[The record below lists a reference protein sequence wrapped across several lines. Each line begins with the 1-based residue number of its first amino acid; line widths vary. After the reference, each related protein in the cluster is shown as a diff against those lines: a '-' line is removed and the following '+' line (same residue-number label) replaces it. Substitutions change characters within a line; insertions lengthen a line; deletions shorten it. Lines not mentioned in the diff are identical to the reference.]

1 MAALPRYTAA
11 LQRSQH
17 SSYAGVADRTATQ
30 LLLANIRLFDW
41 CTPSKRRGLP
51 LFVGALL
58 LIFTAAWAFMAG
70 AYPVYIAGTQD
81 PNSPQS
87 PKSSSSSDF
96 VPASN
101 ALSHWF
107 YFSATGNW
115 DSLDDQYMLQW
126 GALSAATVL
135 AGQPYRW
142 FTSLLL
148 HKSFMQLLASVSVL
162 LLVSFS
168 LEYRYNTVNLAL
180 ISTVAGVCANFF
192 AAAVSSPSAIICGPV
207 AILSC
212 HLELLVLE
220 SILEW
225 KARAQRKLITLR
237 LVAAVLSG
245 AFCGVVAIL
254 QAFQIAVLASGYC
267 CCGALKNGVQ
277 WPLPAHHHISG
288 VAIAQ
293 RSTGGLK
300 ANLSPELLKIATELA
315 NDEIN
320 HVTDLRS
327 VLGSSA
333 VPCPKMDI
341 GGSFTSLGKAALNVD
356 GFFPYN
362 SDVNFLLGAF
372 LFEDVGVTAF
382 HGAIP
387 QIVNKSN
394 LETLAGISPVEAYH
408 AAILRTLLYQKG
420 SDMVTPYNVR
430 VFDFV
435 QGFSNLRGKA
445 GNGKDQGIVVPPADG
460 RSTAYPFANLVPQ
473 DGQGLAFSRTPYEV
487 LAIVYGGNAT
497 TPGTFYPQGM
507 NGYFK

>member
-1 MAALPRYTAA
+1 MFKLAIIFVASLAVFSLAPAVAQTDFDILNFALNLECLEAEY
-11 LQRSQH
+11 
-17 SSYAGVADRTATQ
+17 Y
-30 LLLANIRLFDW
+30 
-41 CTPSKRRGLP
+41 
-51 LFVGALL
+51 
-58 LIFTAAWAFMAG
+58 
-70 AYPVYIAGTQD
+70 
-81 PNSPQS
+81 
-87 PKSSSSSDF
+87 
-96 VPASN
+96 SN
-101 ALSHWF
+101 AVYGYGL
-107 YFSATGNW
+107 
-115 DSLDDQYMLQW
+115 
-126 GALSAATVL
+126 
-135 AGQPYRW
+135 
-142 FTSLLL
+142 
-148 HKSFMQLLASVSVL
+148 
-162 LLVSFS
+162 
-168 LEYRYNTVNLAL
+168 NTTTLG
-180 ISTVAGVCANFF
+180 S
-192 AAAVSSPSAIICGPV
+192 GP
-207 AILSC
+207 
-212 HLELLVLE
+212 
-220 SILEW
+220 
-225 KARAQRKLITLR
+225 
-237 LVAAVLSG
+237 G
-245 AFCGVVAIL
+245 
-254 QAFQIAVLASGYC
+254 
-267 CCGALKNGVQ
+267 
-277 WPLPAHHHISG
+277 
-288 VAIAQ
+288 
-293 RSTGGLK
+293 STGGLK

-460 RSTAYPFANLVPQ
+460 HSTAYPFANLVPQ

-507 NGYFK
+507 NGYFKFLGAAQLLILRQGA